1 MNTYT
6 FGVSTTQPTVE
17 HTYPTIDLFDQT
29 NFIIDLSNV
38 YCDLFPNYIA
48 FNWGDGSS
56 VEEPQ
61 LTICKDYRTSSIY
74 SEVLKGPSPIFLN
87 KDYSHIYYPSNIA
100 LNKSVTLRINIEYV
114 TGAVTKLTVPVNIRT
129 AGYHQTVEDMEVVG
143 LDLLDNEMNSS
154 RYTLLTKKDNYLLQV
169 DNTAQKEEQY
179 PDKKTTSKNPCP
191 MNLNLTAVRL
201 LLNSSYLNSIGFF
214 APKFMQKIK
223 AMLKQC
229 SARPHFLSD
238 EERRRHIEQSP
249 NWKHVP
255 IPDDLLRS
263 KPNFMSDEEWRRHIE
278 QSPNWKHVPIPPD
291 LLRYPETGPRGP
303 DPGPFWTPEKQFQR
317 PGDVDIRPDMPG
329 LQIPFDEYMRRRI
342 PNNKKAKRQRELKE
356 ALEEAQKGPVERIIE
371 NIKVYWWLFMS
382 DDKEAKEARDVLG
395 VGD

>member
-129 AGYHQTVEDMEVVG
+129 AGYHETVEDMEVVG
-143 LDLLDNEMNSS
+143 LDLLDSDLNSS

-238 EERRRHIEQSP
+238 EER
-249 NWKHVP
+249 
-255 IPDDLLRS
+255 
-263 KPNFMSDEEWRRHIE
+263 RRHIE